1 VNAVKAAL
9 YDKLTGGTAL
19 MAKLAGTASVYDG
32 VVPRGAALDYVIFA
46 PTGGGDEN
54 ITKTRFKNLVW
65 SVKGVSDDSAQKA
78 GEIDAEIDA
87 LLHGGNISVT
97 GWGVFWCMR
106 EADFEYVETTLEGR
120 NVWHVGGTYRIRMYQ
135 T

>member
-1 VNAVKAAL
+1 MNAVKTAI

-19 MAKLAGTASVYDG
+19 MAEVAGTASVHDG
-32 VVPRGAALDYVIFA
+32 VAPRGAAFGYVIFA
-46 PTGGGDEN
+46 PAGGGDEN

-65 SVKGVSDDSAQKA
+65 SIKGVSDDSAKKA

-87 LLHGGNISVT
+87 LLHNDSLSVT
-97 GWGVFWCMR
+97 GWGVFWLMR
-106 EADFEYVETTLEGR
+106 EGDFEYSETTLEGR

>member
-1 VNAVKAAL
+1 VNVVKTAI
-9 YDKLTGGTAL
+9 YDKLIAGTAL
-19 MAKLAGTASVYDG
+19 MATLGGTVSIYDG
-32 VVPRGAALDYVIFA
+32 VAPRRAAFGYVVFA

-54 ITKTRFKNLVW
+54 ITKTRFKSLVW
-65 SVKGVSDDSAQKA
+65 SIKGVSDDSAKKA

-87 LLHGGNISVT
+87 LMHGASLSVT

-106 EADFEYVETTLEGR
+106 EGDFEYSETTLEGR